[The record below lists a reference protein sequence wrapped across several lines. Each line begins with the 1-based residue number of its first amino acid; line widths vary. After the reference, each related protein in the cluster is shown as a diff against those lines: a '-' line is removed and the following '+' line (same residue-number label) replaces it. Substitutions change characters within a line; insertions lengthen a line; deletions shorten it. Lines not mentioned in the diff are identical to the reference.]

1 MTRRRKTEPT
11 RIGATIPRVFEDLGL
26 GAASSAMALQQ
37 RWAEI
42 VGPEV
47 AAHAVPDVL
56 RGRTLD
62 VTVDTSAWCQ
72 ELQLR
77 TDGLL
82 DRLRA
87 EFGDDA
93 PEALR
98 FRVGR

>member
-1 MTRRRKTEPT
+1 M
-11 RIGATIPRVFEDLGL
+11 IPRVFDELGL

-37 RWAEI
+37 RWPEI
-42 VGPEV
+42 VGTEV

-77 TDGLL
+77 TDELL
-82 DRLRA
+82 GRLRD
-87 EFGDDA
+87 EFGEDA

>member
-1 MTRRRKTEPT
+1 MKRRRKTEPS
-11 RIGATIPRVFEDLGL
+11 RIGSMIPRVFEDLGL

-37 RWAEI
+37 RWADL

-56 RGRTLD
+56 RGKTLD

-77 TDGLL
+77 TDELL
-82 DRLRA
+82 SRLRA
-87 EFGDDA
+87 EFGADA

>member
-1 MTRRRKTEPT
+1 VTRRRKSEPT
-11 RIGATIPRVFEDLGL
+11 PIGATIPRVFEDLGL

-37 RWAEI
+37 RWADI

-47 AAHAVPDVL
+47 AAHAVPAVL
-56 RGRTLD
+56 RGHTLD

-77 TDGLL
+77 TDELL
-82 DRLRA
+82 ARLGA
-87 EFGDDA
+87 ELGPDA
-93 PEALR
+93 PRMLR

>member
-1 MTRRRKTEPT
+1 MSRRRKSELRP
-11 RIGATIPRVFEDLGL
+11 IGQTIPRVFEELGL
-26 GAASSAMALQQ
+26 GAASRAMALQQ

-62 VTVDTSAWCQ
+62 VTADTSAWCH

-77 TDGLL
+77 TEELL
-82 DRLRA
+82 GALRA
-87 EFGDDA
+87 ALGDDA